1 MNFEPLNNYFDRIFV
16 ITLKRA
22 EERHE
27 QIRESL
33 HGLGYEFFF
42 GEDKHDHNLQELS
55 SSNIYSEKRSMHFHR
70 YDKPMTLGHICCSWS
85 HLHIYEKMIAEN
97 LQRVLIF
104 EDDVFVNE
112 SNDTYL
118 PEILDQLPRTWEL
131 LYLGWEKHENVT
143 IGSKVKQWWYHLQ
156 HALSFI
162 KINHTEIK
170 NLYPKKYSANLMK
183 AGFHDCTHA
192 YGITLS
198 AAKKLKELQT
208 PIAYNADSLLT
219 HAITN
224 QVIEAYIAVPKI
236 FNQQSQYTTDRSH
249 SFVMD

>member
-22 EERHE
+22 TERHE
-27 QIRESL
+27 QIRKAL
-33 HGLGYEFFF
+33 QGLNYEFFF

-55 SSNIYSEKRSMHFHR
+55 SVNIYNQQRSIQLHR
-70 YDKPMTLGHICCSWS
+70 YNKPMTLGHICCSWS
-85 HLHIYEKMIAEN
+85 HLHIYEKMVAEN
-97 LQRVLIF
+97 WQRVLIF

-112 SNDTYL
+112 DNDKYI
-118 PEILDQLPRTWEL
+118 PEILKQLPDTWEL
-131 LYLGWEKHENVT
+131 LYFGWEKNEKVT
-143 IGSKVKQWWYHLQ
+143 WASKMKQWLYHLQ
-156 HALSFI
+156 HSLSLM
-162 KINHTEIK
+162 KLNHTQIK

-192 YGITLS
+192 YGITLP

-208 PIAYNADSLLT
+208 PIVLNADSLLT
-219 HAITN
+219 YAITN
-224 QVIEAYIAVPKI
+224 RFIEAYIAVPKI